1 MYLAAGAGGGGAPAG
16 TEEAGA
22 LFKSNDSGE
31 TWRRVDIGEVPPS
44 RMFQVAID
52 PLQPSQMYRCTSYG
66 HIFSSHDHG
75 VSWSMSKLPVALSRG
90 RHIYP
95 MVCG

>member
-1 MYLAAGAGGGGAPAG
+1 MG

-31 TWRRVDIGEVPPS
+31 TWKRVGIGEVPPS
-44 RMFQVAID
+44 RLFHVAIN
-52 PLQPSQMYRCTSYG
+52 PLQPSQMYCCTSYG
-66 HIFSSHDHG
+66 HIFSSNDRG

-90 RHIYP
+90 RHIYL